1 MIRVMKMKGT
11 FGERLRALREDA
23 DLNQTELGK
32 KLHLTQRKISYLE
45 CGKSEP
51 SVGDLI
57 AAARLFCVST
67 DYLLGLTGEKDGKR

>member
-11 FGERLRALREDA
+11 FGERRRALREDA
-23 DLNQTELGK
+23 DLNQTELGE

-45 CGKSEP
+45 RGKSEP

-57 AAARLFCVST
+57 AAARFFCVST